1 MKRVIKTAAAA
12 LLSLTSAGIGG
23 TAYFYRRTMKRSEAK
38 TERTIKMSGT
48 DWHQYEP
55 FMKARKKWMLSQPH
69 KDVYIKSK
77 DGLKLHGTYFKG
89 EEGNKAVICFHGYTS
104 QGMSDY
110 IGLSKYYLEKGFRM
124 LLADERAHGQSD
136 SRTGAAV
143 CRAVPGE

>member
-77 DGLKLHGTYFKG
+77 DGLKLHGTYFR
-89 EEGNKAVICFHGYTS
+89 E
-104 QGMSDY
+104 
-110 IGLSKYYLEKGFRM
+110 
-124 LLADERAHGQSD
+124 
-136 SRTGAAV
+136 
-143 CRAVPGE
+143 